1 MEHEPIIRTAGL
13 RKAYGSVI
21 ALDDLTIDV
30 PRAAVGFL
38 GANGAGKTTLI
49 SLLLGLRRPS
59 AGSMTVLGRD
69 VATEATAIRELIG
82 YMPESECLPRAV
94 TAAEFV
100 GHMAAMSGL
109 PPHAARLRAAET
121 LYHCGLEEERYRQI
135 GGFSTGMKQRVKLA
149 QALVHGPE
157 LLFLDEP
164 TNGLDP
170 SGREQML
177 QMIRRIY
184 RELGT
189 TIVLS
194 SHVLEDVEQT
204 CDYVVILA
212 GGRLLAAG
220 HLATLLGG
228 GGDLLVEIDG
238 PDQARAGFV
247 EALGRAGVAATT
259 RGAALAVPGGDEAVY
274 DVIRDSA
281 VDAGVALR
289 SLRSEARSLEDVY
302 LAHVGGTPPNGS
314 VDG

>member
-1 MEHEPIIRTAGL
+1 MEHEPIIRTVGL
-13 RKAYGSVI
+13 RKAYGNVI
-21 ALDDLTIDV
+21 ALDDLTIEV
-30 PRAAVGFL
+30 PRASVGFL
-38 GANGAGKTTLI
+38 GANGAGKATLI

-59 AGSMTVLGRD
+59 AGTMTVLGRD
-69 VATEATAIRELIG
+69 VATEAATVRSLVG
-82 YMPESECLPRAV
+82 YMPESDCLPRDV

-100 GHMAAMSGL
+100 GHMAAISGL
-109 PPHAARLRAAET
+109 PPEAARLRAAET
-121 LYHCGLEEERYRQI
+121 LYHCGLEEERYRPI

-170 SGREQML
+170 SGRTQML
-177 QMIRRIY
+177 ELVKRIY
-184 RELGT
+184 RELGI

-212 GGRLLAAG
+212 GGRVIANG

-238 PDQARAGFV
+238 PDEARAGFV
-247 EALGRAGVAATT
+247 ATLGSAGVTVT
-259 RGAALAVPGGDEAVY
+259 PRDGALLIPRKDEAVY
-274 DVIRDSA
+274 DLIRDTA
-281 VDAGVALR
+281 VDTGVALR

-302 LAHVGGTPPNGS
+302 LDRVGAATPVGS
-314 VDG
+314 ADG

>member
-1 MEHEPIIRTAGL
+1 MEQEPIIRTAGL
-13 RKAYGSVI
+13 RKAYGSVV

-30 PRAAVGFL
+30 PRASVGFL

-49 SLLLGLRRPS
+49 ALLLGLRRPS
-59 AGSMTVLGRD
+59 AGSMSVLGLD
-69 VATEATAIRELIG
+69 VAAEASAIRARIG
-82 YMPESECLPRAV
+82 YMPESDCLPRDV

-109 PPHAARLRAAET
+109 PPEAARLRAAET
-121 LYHCGLEEERYRQI
+121 LYHCGLEEERYRPI

-170 SGREQML
+170 GGRTQML
-177 QMIRRIY
+177 QLIKRIY
-184 RELGT
+184 QELGI

-212 GGRLLAAG
+212 GGRLLASG

-228 GGDLLVEIDG
+228 GSDLLVEIDG
-238 PDQARAGFV
+238 PDEARAGF
-247 EALGRAGVAATT
+247 AATLGRAGVAVTPRDGT
-259 RGAALAVPGGDEAVY
+259 FVIPGGDESVY
-274 DVIRDSA
+274 DLIRDTA
-281 VDAGVALR
+281 VDTGVALR

-302 LAHVGGTPPNGS
+302 LDRVGAATPVGS
-314 VDG
+314 TDG

>member
-49 SLLLGLRRPS
+49 S
-59 AGSMTVLGRD
+59 
-69 VATEATAIRELIG
+69 
-82 YMPESECLPRAV
+82 LPRAV

>member
-1 MEHEPIIRTAGL
+1 MQHEPIISTSGL
-13 RKAYGSVI
+13 RKAYGDIV

-49 SLLLGLRRPS
+49 SLLLGLRQPS
-59 AGSMTVLGRD
+59 AGTMTVLGHD
-69 VATEATAIRELIG
+69 VATDAAAVRARVG
-82 YMPESECLPRAV
+82 YMPESESLPRDV

-109 PPHAARLRAAET
+109 PPQAARLRAAET
-121 LYHCGLEEERYRQI
+121 LYHCGLEEERYRPI

-149 QALVHGPE
+149 QALVHGPD

-170 SGREQML
+170 GGRAQML
-177 QMIRRIY
+177 QLVTRIY
-184 RELGT
+184 RELGI

-212 GGRLLAAG
+212 GGRLLANG
-220 HLATLLGG
+220 HLATLLAGR
-228 GGDLLVEIDG
+228 GDILVEIDG
-238 PDQARAGFV
+238 PDPARIDFVATLTRAGI
-247 EALGRAGVAATT
+247 VATP
-259 RGAALAVPGGDEAVY
+259 RGDAFAIPGGDDAVY
-274 DVIRDSA
+274 DLIRDA
-281 VDAGVALR
+281 AADAGIALR

-302 LAHVGGTPPNGS
+302 LDRVGAAEMVGGNG
-314 VDG
+314 G